1 MSNLKIFDWIESQ
14 IIDNILATAKVEYF
28 NSGEIIFTEWET
40 SNWKSYIIKAWIVD
54 IKIQWKDVASLWEWE
69 MFWEIALLNEET
81 RTATVIATT
90 NLELIVITLSD
101 LISMINNDDN
111 IINKQI
117 MRRIE
122 ENIKLLEYVDYSF

>member
-28 NSGEIIFTEWET
+28 NKGDIIFTEWEA
-40 SNWKSYIIKAWIVD
+40 SNWKSYIIKSWIVD
-54 IKIQWKDVASLWEWE
+54 IKIQWKYVASLWEWE

-90 NLELIVITLSD
+90 DLELIVITLPD
-101 LISMINNDDN
+101 LINMINNDDN

-117 MRRIE
+117 MKRIE